1 MPSIA
6 ASKQQWFLMAMNKT
20 LGKLGPRS
28 QEALRR
34 VGIKTDGELRAL
46 GSVAAFLRV
55 KRSGGCGSLN
65 LLWGIEAALTG
76 KPWRVV
82 AKEDRLSLLYRLEE
96 LERAI
101 ESGETKVGG
110 WIT

>member
-1 MPSIA
+1 
-6 ASKQQWFLMAMNKT
+6 MNKI
-20 LGKLGPRS
+20 LGKLGPKS
-28 QEALRR
+28 QEALGRI
-34 VGIKTDGELRAL
+34 GIRTDDELRTL

-82 AKEDRLSLLYRLEE
+82 AKEDRLSLLCQLEE
-96 LERAI
+96 LEKAI
-101 ESGETKVGG
+101 EAEETKVGG
-110 WIT
+110 WIA